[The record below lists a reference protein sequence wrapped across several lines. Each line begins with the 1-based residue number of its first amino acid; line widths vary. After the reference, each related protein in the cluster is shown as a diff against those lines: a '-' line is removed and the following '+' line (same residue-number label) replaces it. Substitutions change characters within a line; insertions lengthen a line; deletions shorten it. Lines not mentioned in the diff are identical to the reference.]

1 MSHYLNDPYLI
12 NGLKFDL
19 RVYVAITCVHPLRI
33 YIYKEGLVRFATT
46 PYAKDGDSYA
56 NRFIHLTN
64 YSINKRSEN
73 YIAGEE
79 GEEANEFCSK
89 WTFATFQTYLE
100 SQGIN
105 YKEIFNK
112 IEDLVV
118 KTVISVESILFT
130 ANINQVSQRHNCF
143 ELLGFDILLDSKLKP
158 WLLEVNLSPSLACD
172 SPLDLKV
179 KKELISDL
187 FNLAGV
193 IPLDQRTH
201 TESNLFG
208 KNQNLFS
215 YGVNVPNFDK
225 KPTGYNDAR
234 PLENLTKEEKTVIR
248 ETNEE
253 WERYFYNF

>member
-1 MSHYLNDPYLI
+1 M
-12 NGLKFDL
+12 KFDL
-19 RVYVAITCVHPLRI
+19 RVYVAITCVHPLRL

-46 PYAKDGDSYA
+46 PYAKDSDSYA

-64 YSINKRSEN
+64 YSINKKSEA
-73 YIAGEE
+73 YVAGDEFQEE
-79 GEEANEFCSK
+79 ESCSK
-89 WTFATFQTYLE
+89 WTFATFQSYLE
-100 SQGIN
+100 SQGIS
-105 YKEIFNK
+105 YKEIFSK
-112 IEDLVV
+112 IEDLAV
-118 KTVISVESILFT
+118 KTILSVESILFT

-179 KKELISDL
+179 KRELISDL
-187 FNLAGV
+187 FNLTGV
-193 IPLDQRTH
+193 TPLDQRTYN
-201 TESNLFG
+201 EPNLFG

-225 KPTGYNDAR
+225 KSTSYNETKS
-234 PLENLTKEEKTVIR
+234 LESLTKEEKAVIR

-253 WERYFYNF
+253 WER